1 MFAGPPGARRSA
13 ILDLVREQLALACSH
28 AKRSGHGN
36 LKAAKEQGQSTV
48 LLFLLL
54 FPLPTMNVRRS
65 LRIPLAVAILF
76 FTTAVSAAPPPARL
90 LTASFS
96 GGCDTYTIA
105 VTGEGLNQPNPV
117 VSYNITL
124 TPRSGEPMTI
134 TDSFVITA
142 EKDGSFRKTV
152 HQAWKKFEYTL
163 TGKYTLS
170 GIAVLLSDR
179 TPLHT
184 LPLTFSPA
192 KLNCAT
198 RR

>member
-1 MFAGPPGARRSA
+1 M
-13 ILDLVREQLALACSH
+13 ALACSH

-36 LKAAKEQGQSTV
+36 LKAAKEQGQPTV

-76 FTTAVSAAPPPARL
+76 VTTAVSAAPPPAQL
-90 LTASFS
+90 FTASFS

-124 TPRSGEPMTI
+124 TPRLGEPMTI
-134 TDSFVITA
+134 TDSFVITP

-152 HQAWKKFEYTL
+152 HESWKKFEYTL
-163 TGKYTLS
+163 TRKYVLS
-170 GIAVLLSDR
+170 GVAVLVSDL

-184 LPLTFSPA
+184 MALTFSPV
-192 KLNCAT
+192 KLNCFQ
-198 RR
+198 RQ

>member
-1 MFAGPPGARRSA
+1 MRC
-13 ILDLVREQLALACSH
+13 L
-28 AKRSGHGN
+28 
-36 LKAAKEQGQSTV
+36 
-48 LLFLLL
+48 
-54 FPLPTMNVRRS
+54 
-65 LRIPLAVAILF
+65 LRILVAVAILF
-76 FTTAVSAAPPPARL
+76 VTITTSAARSPTRL
-90 LTASFS
+90 LSASFS

-105 VTGEGLNQPNPV
+105 VTGKGLNQPNPV

-142 EKDGSFRKTV
+142 EEDGSFRKTV
-152 HQAWKKFEYTL
+152 HESWKKFEYTL

-170 GIAVLLSDR
+170 GVAVLLSDR

-192 KLNCAT
+192 KLNCAKG
-198 RR
+198 R

>member
-1 MFAGPPGARRSA
+1 M
-13 ILDLVREQLALACSH
+13 LLALA
-28 AKRSGHGN
+28 
-36 LKAAKEQGQSTV
+36 V
-48 LLFLLL
+48 LFVALATSAV
-54 FPLPTMNVRRS
+54 PSPT
-65 LRIPLAVAILF
+65 
-76 FTTAVSAAPPPARL
+76 RL
-90 LTASFS
+90 LSANFS

-142 EKDGSFRKTV
+142 EKDGSFRKTA
-152 HQAWKKFEYTL
+152 HESWKKFEYTL
-163 TGKYTLS
+163 TGKYALS
-170 GIAVLLSDR
+170 GVAVLLSDR

-192 KLNCAT
+192 KLNCAQGKN
-198 RR
+198 RNNK

>member
-1 MFAGPPGARRSA
+1 M
-13 ILDLVREQLALACSH
+13 
-28 AKRSGHGN
+28 
-36 LKAAKEQGQSTV
+36 
-48 LLFLLL
+48 
-54 FPLPTMNVRRS
+54 
-65 LRIPLAVAILF
+65 RIPLAVAILF
-76 FTTAVSAAPPPARL
+76 VTTAVSAAPSPTRL
-90 LTASFS
+90 IAASFS

-134 TDSFVITA
+134 TDSFVITP

-152 HQAWKKFEYTL
+152 HESWRKFEYTL
-163 TGKYTLS
+163 TRKYTLS
-170 GIAVLLSDR
+170 GVAVLLSDR

-184 LPLTFSPA
+184 LPLAFTPG

-198 RR
+198 R